1 MANDTPSTQDPFQE
15 AEQNPLPAAQT
26 PFQRL
31 NTGSGIPMI
40 DEALK
45 RDVLQKQAQANLYH
59 KNAADINGLLFH
71 LADPEA
77 RKSYLN
83 PQTGQPYSDDDI
95 AQLQSQLEH
104 ATGQYEKLVGVDKE
118 SKGALQKAR
127 TIIDFIHGK
136 RRAAMQPPPTPD
148 YPTNVGDAGVTT
160 SGVTTPRQG
169 PVATPSSFATNVS
182 DAGGVNYDQA
192 KAQQLT
198 PPPLSPLQEATR
210 ASAQLP
216 FSTHPAK
223 VGQAI
228 SDTLQSQ
235 NAQFKQGIA
244 QRTEEAKV
252 LFNGDITSPTAQRYI
267 ATGTFP
273 PVARLQKMPYKDPKT
288 GEIKEGGYD
297 GISGA
302 IYDQKGNVVEDA
314 EPISLASMT
323 PKKIIYKGPDGEPL
337 VGFQVANKLYGQG
350 GDELPEG
357 TQAWEG
363 TLVPKTTTGTTQK
376 IDPLTGKRTSLSS
389 SKTVAPSGTKI
400 TGPGGYKAAPNQSG
414 GMSSPPT
421 PQAAP
426 QGSGGGK
433 QSASAATQSPQSKLS
448 GPTGTRAS
456 QDAEREAAYLHRNNL
471 KNVTSS
477 TRTMIEAAPKVED
490 FVDKIQSQIDGL
502 QNDLGP
508 AKGRW
513 NEFWAGKV
521 GTKNPKYTALRTDVG
536 LLSTLLMRMH
546 VGARGG
552 EYIMKHFEDLIN
564 QGKQDP
570 DNLRSAL
577 KEIKDYADNVI
588 QEGRQQGIDMAP
600 GRAGGM
606 NAPPST
612 NTNGGFTPF

>member
-1 MANDTPSTQDPFQE
+1 MANDTPLTQDPFQE

-31 NTGSGIPMI
+31 SAGSGIPMI
-40 DEALK
+40 DETLK